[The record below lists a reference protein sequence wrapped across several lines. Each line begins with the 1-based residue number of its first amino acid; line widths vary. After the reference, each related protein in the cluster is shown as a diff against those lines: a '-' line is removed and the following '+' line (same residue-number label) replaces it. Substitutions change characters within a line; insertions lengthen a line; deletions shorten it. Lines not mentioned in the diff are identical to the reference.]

1 MVAWVVNDR
10 LYPRRTP
17 PCCFPCPIPILEL
30 TPRSSLK
37 KSPLSFHSLMW
48 SSFYNPF
55 VFNFFRTL
63 LHNGRLS
70 TLLRSIRYALF
81 SSRRGVYTFP
91 RFFSAHHPLPA
102 RHSFWLQ
109 RRERRCHEPRER

>member
-37 KSPLSFHSLMW
+37 KSPLSFHALMW
-48 SSFYNPF
+48 SSFCNPF
-55 VFNFFRTL
+55 AFKFMHVMGGVRVCVGTRFLFVATTTYCERVV
-63 LHNGRLS
+63 GRAQFVATTCS
-70 TLLRSIRYALF
+70 C
-81 SSRRGVYTFP
+81 YTDSYTP
-91 RFFSAHHPLPA
+91 HYM
-102 RHSFWLQ
+102 
-109 RRERRCHEPRER
+109 HEFENKGFAK